1 MKKRNPFAYEGGHDN
16 AAATRAKEIAADLIR
31 GGAASSFSAEV
42 ATIHGLLLDEF
53 DFDERTI
60 RGGYPRCLAE
70 RAFKDKVTIGKCTN
84 DYTGYNRQSVAF
96 WWPKGTLRLADARCP
111 ICGGYLRQTSL
122 ALYARFE
129 RLPDDK
135 VPEPVRYRDGTA
147 NLTRRDRP

>member
-1 MKKRNPFAYEGGHDN
+1 MKKRDPFAGG
-16 AAATRAKEIAADLIR
+16 AARTAARKHAADLIR

-53 DFDERTI
+53 DFDARTI
-60 RGGYPRCLAE
+60 RDGYPRSIAE
-70 RAFKDKVTIGKCTN
+70 EAFKDKVTIGKCTN
-84 DYTGYNRQSVAF
+84 DYTGYGRQVVAF
-96 WWPKGTLRLADARCP
+96 WWPRGTLRLADARCP
-111 ICGGYLRQTSL
+111 LCGNHLQQTSL

-147 NLTRRDRP
+147 NFMRRDHRP